1 VEPGGA
7 FYAFPSVAEH
17 LRNGIAD
24 STELAKQLL
33 ERQHLVVVPGDA
45 FGTPGYLRISYATSI
60 DRIEEGLR
68 RLEKFFAMAA
78 SAT

>member
-1 VEPGGA
+1 
-7 FYAFPSVAEH
+7 
-17 LRNGIAD
+17 
-24 STELAKQLL
+24 
-33 ERQHLVVVPGDA
+33 VPGDA

-78 SAT
+78 TAT